1 MSASQI
7 NIVHTHTNLKGTGI
21 TRPASLEEGHFY
33 VKIIRMEQNH
43 FKKCPKAPKEKLARL
58 QELKKDRTRGLKR
71 AWKKNAIRQ
80 GLVTVV
86 AESGE
91 PLGIAFRE

>member
-1 MSASQI
+1 
-7 NIVHTHTNLKGTGI
+7 
-21 TRPASLEEGHFY
+21 
-33 VKIIRMEQNH
+33 MEQNH
-43 FKKCPKAPKEKLARL
+43 FKKCPKAPKEILAKL

-86 AESGE
+86 SESGE